1 MELGIALSVVPII
14 VGLVV
19 LAIRLGLPTIYEA
32 PTAIVLGV
40 LISVGYT
47 LAAQVPGG
55 SVIADAVLRGVA
67 AGLTT
72 ASLVATTRRLRRD
85 GRTSG
90 GTDRRRPRHT

>member
-14 VGLVV
+14 VGLMV

-32 PTAIVLGV
+32 PTAIALGV
-40 LISVGYT
+40 SISVGYI

-55 SVIADAVLRGVA
+55 SVIADAALRGVA

-72 ASLVATTRRLRRD
+72 ASLIATIRRLRRD
-85 GRTSG
+85 GRPDHG
-90 GTDRRRPRHT
+90 AGRRRPRHT